1 MGEECSGFLAID
13 PQTEKIEELQWARIL
28 VKTNG
33 EDLLSML
40 EIGVEEACYSLSLS
54 SGRSGRR

>member
-28 VKTNG
+28 VKTND

-40 EIGVEEACYSLSLS
+40 EIGVEEACYSLSL
-54 SGRSGRR
+54 